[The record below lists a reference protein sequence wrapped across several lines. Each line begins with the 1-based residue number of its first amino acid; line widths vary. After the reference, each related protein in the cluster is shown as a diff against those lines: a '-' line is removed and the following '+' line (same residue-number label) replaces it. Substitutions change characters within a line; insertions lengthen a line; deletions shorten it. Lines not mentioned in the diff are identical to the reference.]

1 MQTSRSDNR
10 RACRGFRND
19 DAESHVRHRNR
30 RESAKN
36 LRTGTTSGSN
46 EIAVIRAA
54 GYEYNQLKK
63 VEALLRIHAQANSSH
78 QEIYQGLYCI
88 SIQEKRH
95 NEAIKWGQEWVK
107 HPSKDEQ
114 SSWKQAQLAN
124 KLKDLEALKRITKS
138 LISLDSRKAPISLQ
152 WCIKH
157 HLIAEEWDEAT
168 RAIKKL
174 KKMGADT
181 DITKAQEA
189 MCIIESERVAQKE
202 KINRL
207 DQLGI
212 ENISC
217 TNKIYDIIKKRTL
230 YEKGAAPSRLNIS
243 KIGQSFNRHGIGVER
258 LLVPILM
265 NANEMEQAIGICDEI
280 LKANP
285 SAWQLRQLH
294 GECLLRQG
302 QWRTGFT
309 EQWIH
314 YSDSTSVSRQAGEA
328 IYCNGTL
335 GETLFYS
342 RWLTYLDQRKHVTT
356 VYAQQPLLKLLKF
369 NFKNIEFLPLKNTQ
383 YHKKNKHLPIT
394 LLPTNLQ
401 EWENDE
407 NIFAFT
413 LRTDEGI
420 VSQWRDLLKRDP
432 DKKLIAIN
440 WHGSALKSINKIS
453 GSDINLES
461 FSCLTTRK
469 DIKLVS
475 LQKGTGTKELEN
487 CSFKSSFHEQQDI
500 INNENR
506 IEQLAGIIANCD
518 AVICDDSG
526 PAHLASNLGKE
537 TIINATAHCSWF
549 WQQCAKTGWKFYPT
563 TQTSYF
569 SNTWDET
576 IATGFQKL
584 QHI

>member
-10 RACRGFRND
+10 RACRGFRNE
-19 DAESHVRHRNR
+19 DAESQVSHRNR
-30 RESAKN
+30 RESGKN
-36 LRTGTTSGSN
+36 LRTGTTSRSN

-88 SIQEKRH
+88 SIQEERH
-95 NEAIKWGQEWVK
+95 DEAIKWGQEWLK
-107 HPSKDEQ
+107 HPASDER

-124 KLKDLEALKRITKS
+124 KFKDLEALKRITKS

-157 HLIAEEWDEAT
+157 HLIAEEWDEAA

-181 DITKAQEA
+181 DISKAQEA

-202 KINRL
+202 KTNRL
-207 DQLGI
+207 NQLGI
-212 ENISC
+212 ENISA
-217 TNKIYDIIKKRTL
+217 TNKIYDIVKTRTL
-230 YEKGAAPSRLNIS
+230 YEKGAAPSSLHIS
-243 KIGQSFNRHGIGVER
+243 KNGQSFNRHGIGIER

-265 NANEMEQAIGICDEI
+265 NANQMKQAIAICEEI

-285 SAWQLRQLH
+285 SAWKLRQLH

-302 QWRTGFT
+302 QWRGGFT
-309 EQWIH
+309 EHWIH
-314 YSDSTSVSRQAGEA
+314 YSNSTSASRQADEA

-342 RWLTYLDQRKHVTT
+342 RWLTYLDQGKRVTT

-369 NFKNIEFLPLKNTQ
+369 NFKNIEFLPLKNNQ

-401 EWENDE
+401 EWEHDE

-420 VSQWRDLLKRDP
+420 ASQWRDLLKRDP

-469 DIKLVS
+469 DIQLVS

-487 CSFKSSFHEQQDI
+487 CSFRSSFHEQQDI

-537 TIINATAHCSWF
+537 TIINATEHCSWF
-549 WQQCAKTGWKFYPT
+549 WQQCAATGSKFYPK

-576 IATGFQKL
+576 IATGLQKL
-584 QHI
+584 QWI